1 MKNRISPMRRAPSRS
16 GNAGFSMIEV
26 LVAIVI
32 LTFGMLGIAALQ
44 ALALRGSQSS
54 IARNEAVAQ
63 SYAILD
69 AMRANRSQALLGAY
83 TLGAYDAGDPS
94 GTSWTCG
101 VPADDG
107 TLSSRDLNE
116 WMGRLQSTQGL
127 GPSACAIIAPVPG
140 IQDTFQVLLRWD
152 DSRGNAGRATQPDD
166 QIITTTSRL

>member
-1 MKNRISPMRRAPSRS
+1 MKNRISNMKRVPGRS

-26 LVAIVI
+26 LIAIVI

-44 ALALRGSQSS
+44 ALALRSSQSS
-54 IARNEAVAQ
+54 ITRNEAVAQ

-107 TLSSRDLNE
+107 TLSSKDLNE
-116 WMGRLQSTQGL
+116 WMGRLRSAQGL
-127 GPSACAIIAPVPG
+127 GPSACAIIAPVAG
-140 IQDTFQVLLRWD
+140 MQDTYQVRIRWD
-152 DSRGNAGRATQPDD
+152 DSRGDSRGDTGSD
-166 QIITTTSRL
+166 QLMITTTSRL

>member
-1 MKNRISPMRRAPSRS
+1 MRRAPGRS

-26 LVAIVI
+26 LIAVVI

-44 ALALRGSQSS
+44 ALALRSSQSS

-63 SYAILD
+63 SSAILD
-69 AMRANRSQALLGAY
+69 AMRANREQALLGAY

-107 TLSSRDLNE
+107 TLAGKDLNE

-127 GPSACAIIAPVPG
+127 GPSACTIIAPVTG
-140 IQDTFQVLLRWD
+140 MQDTFQVRVRWD
-152 DSRGNAGRATQPDD
+152 DSRGNAGRAVQPDD
-166 QIITTTSRL
+166 QIIVTTSRL